1 MSEMVIFDR
10 ASRCRLPFIVRFEP
24 KATGLLRQAKGRERK

>member
-10 ASRCRLPFIVRFEP
+10 ASCCRLSFIARFEP
-24 KATGLLRQAKGRERK
+24 KATGLLRQAKGHERK